1 MINLNEDIFYINSEK
16 KLNFYDFMNNEFF
29 LTNDIIF
36 DNLYETK
43 KTIFD
48 DNIFSHINNE
58 NLFNIFDLITKL
70 SIYKEQKNDN
80 LNNLNNY
87 NQIYNQINLDD
98 KDNNLIIYKKRGR
111 KKKSEKDSKNNK
123 NILKEHKI
131 NNLHSKKNDDNIR
144 RKIKCHFH
152 NFIINY
158 FNNLIKEK
166 KKGNLKFKKIKYS
179 YALNDTMKFNNTLL
193 LSKISDFFK
202 LEISNKYKKY
212 QKNENELV
220 YEKLIK
226 RFDKDVLQLFNLTY
240 MEFYEKYYLNEAF
253 NNNSKLKNFYSLFK
267 KERNKESDEN
277 KIRYSNLLKLIAE
290 QRFIN
295 YYLPNRLFMT
305 QKFFSNI

>member
-1 MINLNEDIFYINSEK
+1 MTD
-16 KLNFYDFMNNEFF
+16 
-29 LTNDIIF
+29 
-36 DNLYETK
+36 
-43 KTIFD
+43 IFD
-48 DNIFSHINNE
+48 DINRKMEFGENDDFLNEEMIEFKKSYINIFGEKFSVPESDSEDDIYTTG
-58 NLFNIFDLITKL
+58 ITTGYPGNP
-70 SIYKEQKNDN
+70 IIKEEDN
-80 LNNLNNY
+80 R
-87 NQIYNQINLDD
+87 
-98 KDNNLIIYKKRGR
+98 KKERKKGR
-111 KKKSEKDSKNNK
+111 KKKPEN
-123 NILKEHKI
+123 KI
-131 NNLHSKKNDDNIR
+131 NIFHSKENDDNIR

-179 YALNDTMKFNNTLL
+179 YALNDTMKFNKTLL

-202 LEISNKYKKY
+202 LEISSKYKNY

-226 RFDKDVLQLFNLTY
+226 RFDNEVRQLFDLTY

-305 QKFFSNI
+305 IKLFSN

>member
-1 MINLNEDIFYINSEK
+1 MNLQ
-16 KLNFYDFMNNEFF
+16 NEFF
-29 LTNDIIF
+29 FMNEEENFNFGFEDIDFFKNKEIISDLTEANKDIF
-36 DNLYETK
+36 EY
-43 KTIFD
+43 
-48 DNIFSHINNE
+48 NIFSHKNNE
-58 NLFNIFDLITKL
+58 NLFNINNILTADITN
-70 SIYKEQKNDN
+70 KEQNIENSND
-80 LNNLNNY
+80 LNNNNQFN
-87 NQIYNQINLDD
+87 NQVNLVDR
-98 KDNNLIIYKKRGR
+98 DNNLILYEKRGR
-111 KKKSEKDSKNNK
+111 KNKSKNNK
-123 NILKEHKI
+123 IILKEHKI
-131 NNLHSKKNDDNIR
+131 NNLHSKENDDNIR

-179 YALNDTMKFNNTLL
+179 YALNDTMKFNKILL

-202 LEISNKYKKY
+202 LEISSKYKNY

-226 RFDKDVLQLFNLTY
+226 RFDNEVRQLFDLTY

-253 NNNSKLKNFYSLFK
+253 NNSKLKNFYSLFK
-267 KERNKESDEN
+267 NERNKESDEN

-295 YYLPNRLFMT
+295 YYLPNRIFMT
-305 QKFFSNI
+305 KTIYEY

>member
-1 MINLNEDIFYINSEK
+1 
-16 KLNFYDFMNNEFF
+16 MNPQNEFF
-29 LTNDIIF
+29 FMNEEENFNFGFEDIDFFKNKEIISDLTETNKDIF
-36 DNLYETK
+36 E
-43 KTIFD
+43 
-48 DNIFSHINNE
+48 DNIFSHKNNE
-58 NLFNIFDLITKL
+58 NLFNINNILTADITN
-70 SIYKEQKNDN
+70 KEQNIENSND
-80 LNNLNNY
+80 LNNNNQFN
-87 NQIYNQINLDD
+87 NQVNLVD
-98 KDNNLIIYKKRGR
+98 KDNNLIIYEKRGR
-111 KKKSEKDSKNNK
+111 KKKSKNESKNSK
-123 NILKEHKI
+123 IILKEHKI
-131 NNLHSKKNDDNIR
+131 NNLHSKENDDNIR

-152 NFIINY
+152 NFIISY

-179 YALNDTMKFNNTLL
+179 YALNDTMKFNKTLL
-193 LSKISDFFK
+193 FSKISDFFK
-202 LEISNKYKKY
+202 LEISSKYKNY

-226 RFDKDVLQLFNLTY
+226 RFDNEVRQLFDLTY

-253 NNNSKLKNFYSLFK
+253 NNSKLKNFYSLFK
-267 KERNKESDEN
+267 NERNKESDEN

>member
-1 MINLNEDIFYINSEK
+1 MNLQ
-16 KLNFYDFMNNEFF
+16 NEFF
-29 LTNDIIF
+29 FMNEEENFNFGFEDIDFFKNKEIISDLTETNKDIF
-36 DNLYETK
+36 E
-43 KTIFD
+43 
-48 DNIFSHINNE
+48 DNIFSHKNNE
-58 NLFNIFDLITKL
+58 NLFNINNILTADITN
-70 SIYKEQKNDN
+70 KEQNIENSND
-80 LNNLNNY
+80 LNNNNQFN
-87 NQIYNQINLDD
+87 NQVNLVDR
-98 KDNNLIIYKKRGR
+98 DNNLIIYEKRGR
-111 KKKSEKDSKNNK
+111 KNKSKNNK
-123 NILKEHKI
+123 IILKEHKI
-131 NNLHSKKNDDNIR
+131 NNLHSKENDDNIR

-179 YALNDTMKFNNTLL
+179 YALNDTMKFNKILL

-202 LEISNKYKKY
+202 LEISSKYKNY

-226 RFDKDVLQLFNLTY
+226 RFDNEVRQLFDLTY
-240 MEFYEKYYLNEAF
+240 IEFYEKYYLNEAF

-295 YYLPNRLFMT
+295 YYLPNRIFMT
-305 QKFFSNI
+305 KTIYEY

>member
-1 MINLNEDIFYINSEK
+1 MNLQ
-16 KLNFYDFMNNEFF
+16 NEFF
-29 LTNDIIF
+29 FMNEEENFNFGFEDIDFFKNKEIISDLTETNKDIF
-36 DNLYETK
+36 E
-43 KTIFD
+43 
-48 DNIFSHINNE
+48 DNIFSHKNNE
-58 NLFNIFDLITKL
+58 NLFNINNILTADITN
-70 SIYKEQKNDN
+70 KEQNIENSND
-80 LNNLNNY
+80 LNNNNQFN
-87 NQIYNQINLDD
+87 NQVNLVDR
-98 KDNNLIIYKKRGR
+98 DNNLILYEKRGR
-111 KKKSEKDSKNNK
+111 KNKSKNSK
-123 NILKEHKI
+123 IILKEHKI
-131 NNLHSKKNDDNIR
+131 NNLHSKENDDNIR

-179 YALNDTMKFNNTLL
+179 YALNDTMKFNKILL

-202 LEISNKYKKY
+202 LEISSKYKNY

-226 RFDKDVLQLFNLTY
+226 RFDNEVRQLFDLTY

-253 NNNSKLKNFYSLFK
+253 NNSKLKNFYSLFK
-267 KERNKESDEN
+267 NERNKESDEN

-295 YYLPNRLFMT
+295 YYLPNRIFMT
-305 QKFFSNI
+305 KTIYEY

>member
-1 MINLNEDIFYINSEK
+1 MNEKNEEMNLNFEVEQSI
-16 KLNFYDFMNNEFF
+16 DFQNNERDFF
-29 LTNDIIF
+29 ESSNV
-36 DNLYETK
+36 
-43 KTIFD
+43 
-48 DNIFSHINNE
+48 NIFEKNFFSHVEDELPEIYYWMTAQSTQEVYEKIDEPIKLENE
-58 NLFNIFDLITKL
+58 PENKIF
-70 SIYKEQKNDN
+70 S
-80 LNNLNNY
+80 
-87 NQIYNQINLDD
+87 
-98 KDNNLIIYKKRGR
+98 KDV
-111 KKKSEKDSKNNK
+111 
-123 NILKEHKI
+123 
-131 NNLHSKKNDDNIR
+131 HSKENDDNIR

-226 RFDKDVLQLFNLTY
+226 RFDNEVRQLFDLTY

-253 NNNSKLKNFYSLFK
+253 NNSKLKNFYSLFEN
-267 KERNKESDEN
+267 ERNKESDEN

-305 QKFFSNI
+305 KKFFSN

>member
-1 MINLNEDIFYINSEK
+1 MNEKNEEIYLNFEVEENNDFQNNEIEFFESSNGNCDNCIKCEDCIGCRRCTGDIFGGNILSPEENELPELYYWMTAQSTQEIYEK
-16 KLNFYDFMNNEFF
+16 IDEPIKLENEPE
-29 LTNDIIF
+29 N
-36 DNLYETK
+36 K
-43 KTIFD
+43 
-48 DNIFSHINNE
+48 IFS
-58 NLFNIFDLITKL
+58 
-70 SIYKEQKNDN
+70 
-80 LNNLNNY
+80 
-87 NQIYNQINLDD
+87 
-98 KDNNLIIYKKRGR
+98 KDV
-111 KKKSEKDSKNNK
+111 
-123 NILKEHKI
+123 
-131 NNLHSKKNDDNIR
+131 HSKENDDNIR

-152 NFIINY
+152 NFIINF

-166 KKGNLKFKKIKYS
+166 KKGNIKFKKIKYS
-179 YALNDTMKFNNTLL
+179 YALNDTIKFNKILL